1 MRAAASAGIQ
11 GCVVDGVFKE
21 PDAKRLAQ
29 IELIAR
35 TTRFSVF
42 KTDGNEAVIY
52 EKDALGKI
60 VLRGNQALSFWEEL
74 MSLKAVADCRRAVTM
89 DFLCETYVMDPLAE
103 LSQTDRSLLELSSLT
118 D

>member
-1 MRAAASAGIQ
+1 M
-11 GCVVDGVFKE
+11 DGVLKE
-21 PDAKRLAQ
+21 LDTRRLAQ

-42 KTDGNEAVIY
+42 KSDGNEAVIY
-52 EKDALGKI
+52 EKDALGKA

-74 MSLKAVADCRRAVTM
+74 MALKAVADCRRAITM
-89 DFLCETYVMDPLAE
+89 DFLCETYVTDPLAE
-103 LSQTDRSLLELSSLT
+103 LSLTDRSLLELSSLT